1 MIIRTYGE
9 IVAMVSG
16 EARGGDETIV
26 VRGVSK
32 DTRTIEA
39 GNLYVPIIGA
49 KFDGHD
55 YAKEAIGKGAA
66 ATLWQR
72 DRGAPPE
79 GVPAIVV
86 DDSLAAMQRLAAAYR
101 RQLPVRIVGV
111 TGSNGK
117 TTTKD
122 MIAAVLAERY
132 NVHKT
137 EGNLNGDIGL
147 PLMILQMDE
156 RTEFAVLEMGMRG
169 FGEIELLTRIAKPE
183 AAVVTMIGEAHMER
197 LGSREGIA
205 KAKLEIL
212 IGLEEGGLFAY
223 NGDEP
228 LLAALLPSTPK
239 PESLRAVRFGAGAGN
254 DLTPSGIAMDADGST
269 FTVNGEKEPVYRIPL
284 PGRHNVV
291 NALAA
296 VAVGRFFGMAD
307 EAIARGLATMRPTG
321 MRIERLRAPSGLTVL
336 NDAYNASPSSTRAS
350 IELLKELE
358 GFRRKI
364 VVLGDMLE
372 LGDRE
377 ADFHR
382 EIGAL
387 LAPDRIDYVFA
398 YGPLSKHIA
407 EAALPAYGEDG
418 SRVRWFPDD
427 KQSLAGEVA
436 KVAGPDDVVL
446 VKGSRGMRLE
456 EVVQRFMTEQL

>member
-1 MIIRTYGE
+1 MTLRFSDIVRMTGGE
-9 IVAMVSG
+9 P
-16 EARGGDETIV
+16 RGGDDAAV

-39 GNLYVPIIGA
+39 GNLYVPLIGA
-49 KFDGHD
+49 RFDGHEFVR
-55 YAKEAIGKGAA
+55 AAHASGAA

-72 DRGAPPE
+72 DHGEPPE

-86 DDSLAAMQRLAAAYR
+86 DNTLAALQRLAARYR
-101 RQLPVRIVGV
+101 ERLPVRIVGV

-122 MIAAVLAERY
+122 MIAAVLAVRY

-156 RTEFAVLEMGMRG
+156 RTELAVLEMGMRG
-169 FGEIELLTRIAKPE
+169 FGEIGLLTDIAKPE
-183 AAVVTMIGEAHMER
+183 AAVVTMIGEAHLEM

-205 KAKLEIL
+205 RAKLEIL
-212 IGLEEGGLFAY
+212 RSLREGGLFVAS
-223 NGDEP
+223 GDEP
-228 LLAALLPSTPK
+228 LIDRLLPETPK
-239 PESLRAVRFGAGAGN
+239 PASMRIVRFGAGAGN
-254 DLTPSGIAMDADGST
+254 DLTAGDIETDADGAR
-269 FTVNGEKEPVYRIPL
+269 FVVNGRRETKFSIPL

-296 VAVGRFFGMAD
+296 VAVGRHFGLNDA
-307 EAIARGLATMRPTG
+307 EIASGLAAMRPTG
-321 MRIERLRAPSGLTVL
+321 MRIERLVAPSGLTVL
-336 NDAYNASPSSTRAS
+336 NDAYNASPTSTRAS
-350 IELLKELE
+350 IELLQELG

-364 VVLGDMLE
+364 AVLGDMLE
-372 LGDRE
+372 LGE
-377 ADFHR
+377 GGPAFHR

-387 LAPDRIDYVFA
+387 LNPERIDYVYT
-398 YGPLSKHIA
+398 YGPLSKRIA
-407 EAALPAYGEDG
+407 EEAAAAYPEG
-418 SRVRWFPDD
+418 RVRWFEN
-427 KQSLAGEVA
+427 KEQIASAVA
-436 KVAGPDDVVL
+436 AVAGAGDVVL

-456 EVVQRFMTEQL
+456 EVVHMLMQS